1 MFFIRTLLC
10 LWLVFGF
17 PSAALSVD
25 GGADPS
31 PAKAEA
37 RASGPASA
45 PAPDPAQDVWA
56 TLLQNRVEELGSID
70 AETLELTRKLP
81 AASRKLNNSL
91 QGIEEEYQRLMT
103 LARVSR
109 GLPLELSVV
118 QQRLQR
124 LNEQILAVLDPLEGT
139 MNTLKNRLNE
149 ISLLEQ
155 DSAPTKDEPAPSPEL
170 KAFLTDLQQTQGR
183 LNAVQI
189 RISRVLAPARKLQEN
204 IVGLIAR
211 VGENIP
217 QLWQDYY
224 LLRSGKMYEVESW
237 LNIQKSL
244 SALEETF
251 FVRMNAELPWTV
263 PGWVGVILRA
273 LVFILPIQ
281 GLIFMS
287 RRFSR
292 RWTESIRTGWNRM
305 CGHSFVWLSLG
316 FMFHFAAWSPSGSYH
331 LLSIAGTLLLSL
343 GQMAL
348 AWDLYIFQRN
358 DLPRR
363 SPLWPLF
370 VPLLFGLLLLFFNL
384 PGPILGGIWLI
395 MLLVTLWKEYR
406 RPLPNIPFPLVIN
419 LLKGQ
424 TFILWIAVLMTLMGW
439 GRLSILLCVAY
450 AAVAVCV
457 QQAVGFMRL
466 MGTIA
471 QTMPQDG
478 AKALFSGF
486 LLALALP
493 GILVLATAATG
504 LWILAYPG
512 GEFLLTHL
520 ANMDVSV
527 GKTSFSMLQVLLIV
541 SAFYV
546 TRSFISVGRSFI
558 SDMPAHGVRIDRSLV
573 GPIQAGFTYLL
584 WGLFGLYTLSALG
597 FSLTSI
603 AVVAGGLSVGIG
615 FGLQN
620 IINNFVSG
628 LLVIFGQTLR
638 EGDVIN
644 VGGVN
649 GIVRRINIRSTQVET
664 FDNAVI
670 FVPNAEFLS
679 AKLTNWTRNGRM
691 VRQEVA
697 VGVAYGSDIML
708 VEELLK
714 QVADEHPK
722 VLSYPEP
729 VILFNDFAASS
740 LDFRL
745 RFWVGDILHGTGIA
759 SEIRKSIDA
768 KFSKAKIEIAF
779 PQMDIHLRDNE
790 IVPVD
795 LRGPHKAVRTESK
808 EDKHVPESE
817 PQPAG
822 RASS

>member
-1 MFFIRTLLC
+1 MRVFRCLLC
-10 LWLVFGF
+10 LWLVFVL
-17 PSAALSVD
+17 PL
-25 GGADPS
+25 
-31 PAKAEA
+31 
-37 RASGPASA
+37 SA
-45 PAPDPAQDVWA
+45 PAAEGSSPPAAKPAAAKQPAADPAQDVWT
-56 TLLQNRVEELGSID
+56 TLLQNRVEELGAID
-70 AETLELTRKLP
+70 AETVLLTRKLP
-81 AASRKLNNSL
+81 EASRTLNAAL
-91 QGIEEEYQRLMT
+91 KDIEDEYQRLMT

-124 LNEQILAVLDPLEGT
+124 LNERLSNVLEPLEGT
-139 MNTLKNRLNE
+139 LNTLKSRLNE

-155 DSAPTKDEPAPSPEL
+155 DSAPSKDEPDVSPEL
-170 KAFLTDLQQTQGR
+170 QAFLTDLNQTQGR
-183 LNAVQI
+183 LNSVQI

-204 IVGLIAR
+204 VTALDERIASA
-211 VGENIP
+211 IP
-217 QLWQDYY
+217 DLWQGYY
-224 LLRSGKMYEVESW
+224 LLRSGKVYEVELW
-237 LNIQKSL
+237 LNIQKNL
-244 SALEETF
+244 ATMEETF
-251 FVRMNAELPWTV
+251 FVRMNAELPWTFS
-263 PGWVGVILRA
+263 GWVGVILRA
-273 LVFILPIQ
+273 LVLILPLH
-281 GLIFMS
+281 GLMFAS
-287 RRFSR
+287 RRLAR
-292 RWTESIRTGWNRM
+292 RWPTAMSTGWNRM
-305 CGHSFVWLSLG
+305 CGHSFVWLSFG
-316 FMFHFAAWSPSGSYH
+316 FMFHFAAWSPGGSYH
-331 LLSIAGTLLLSL
+331 LLSIVGTLLLSL

-348 AWDLYIFQRN
+348 AWDLYTFQRS

-370 VPLLFGLLLLFFNL
+370 APLLFGLLLLFFNL

-395 MLLVTLWKEYR
+395 TLLVTLWRDHR
-406 RPLPNIPFPLVIN
+406 RALPDIPFPLVIN

-424 TFILWIAVLMTLMGW
+424 AVILWIAVLMTLMGW
-439 GRLSILLCVAY
+439 GRLSILVCVGY

-466 MGTIA
+466 MNAIA
-471 QTMPQDG
+471 ELMPQEG
-478 AKALFSGF
+478 VKALFSGF

-493 GILVLATAATG
+493 AILVLATAATG

-541 SAFYV
+541 SVFYV

-558 SDMPAHGVRIDRSLV
+558 ADLPAHGVRLDRSLV

-584 WGLFGLYTLSALG
+584 WGVFGLYTLSALG

-603 AVVAGGLSVGIG
+603 TVVAGGLSVGIG

-649 GIVRRINIRSTQVET
+649 GVVRRINIRSTQVET

-679 AKLTNWTRNGRM
+679 GKLTNWTRNGRM

-697 VGVAYGSDIML
+697 VGVAYGSDIRL
-708 VEELLK
+708 VEELLG
-714 QVADEHPK
+714 QVAKAHPK
-722 VLSYPEP
+722 VLTYPEP

-745 RFWVGDILHGTGIA
+745 RFWVGDILHGSGIA
-759 SEIRKSIDA
+759 SEIRKAIDA
-768 KFSKAKIEIAF
+768 AFAKAHIEIAF
-779 PQMDIHLRDNE
+779 PQMDVHLRENE
-790 IVPVD
+790 TVPVE
-795 LRGPHKAVRTESK
+795 LRELRRVAHKDENHAANVDEHPAS
-808 EDKHVPESE
+808 
-817 PQPAG
+817 PAG

>member
-1 MFFIRTLLC
+1 MMFIRFLC
-10 LWLVFGF
+10 LWLAF
-17 PSAALSVD
+17 AL
-25 GGADPS
+25 
-31 PAKAEA
+31 
-37 RASGPASA
+37 PASA
-45 PAPDPAQDVWA
+45 APQAPAQPPAQAAPAPEKAVDPAQEVWT
-56 TLLQNRVEELGSID
+56 TLLQNRVEELGAID
-70 AETLELTRKLP
+70 AETQTLMKKLP
-81 AASRKLNNSL
+81 EASRKLNADL
-91 QGIEEEYQRLMT
+91 KGIEDDYQRLMT

-124 LNEQILAVLDPLEGT
+124 LNDQLSGVMEPLEGT
-139 MNTLKNRLNE
+139 MNTLKGRLNE

-155 DSAPTKDEPAPSPEL
+155 DSVPSKDETDVSPEL
-170 KAFLTDLQQTQGR
+170 QAFLTDLAQTQKR
-183 LNAVQI
+183 LNTVQL
-189 RISRVLAPARKLQEN
+189 RIGRVLAPARKLQEN
-204 IVGLIAR
+204 IRSLDTR
-211 VGENIP
+211 VGEAIP
-217 QLWQDYY
+217 GLWQDYY
-224 LLRSGKMYEVESW
+224 LLRSGRIYDVESW

-244 SALEETF
+244 STLEETF
-251 FVRMNAELPWTV
+251 VVRMNAELPWTFS
-263 PGWVGVILRA
+263 GWFGVVLRA
-273 LVFILPIQ
+273 IVFILPLQ
-281 GLIFMS
+281 GLIFAS
-287 RRFSR
+287 RRLAG
-292 RWTESIRTGWNRM
+292 RWPESMRTGWNRM
-305 CGHSFVWLSLG
+305 CGHSFLWLSLG
-316 FMFHFAAWSPSGSYH
+316 FMCHFAAWSPSGSYH

-348 AWDLYIFQRN
+348 AWDLYAFQRH

-370 VPLLFGLLLLFFNL
+370 SPLLFGLFLLFFNL
-384 PGPILGGIWLI
+384 PAPILGGIWLAVLLFTLWRDARRKLPDI
-395 MLLVTLWKEYR
+395 PFLLV
-406 RPLPNIPFPLVIN
+406 VN

-424 TFILWIAVLMTLMGW
+424 TFILWIAVIMTLAGW
-439 GRLSILLCVAY
+439 GRLSILFCMAY

-466 MGTIA
+466 MNSIA
-471 QTMPQDG
+471 ALMPQDG
-478 AKALFSGF
+478 ARALFSGL

-493 GILVLATAATG
+493 ALIVLATAATG

-512 GEFLLTHL
+512 GEFLMAHL
-520 ANMDVSV
+520 AAVDVSI
-527 GKTSFSMLQVLLIV
+527 GKTSFSMLQVLLIISV
-541 SAFYV
+541 FYV

-558 SDMPAHGVRIDRSLV
+558 ADLPAHGVRLDRSLV

-649 GIVRRINIRSTQVET
+649 GVVRRINIRSTQVET
-664 FDNAVI
+664 FDNAII

-679 AKLTNWTRNGRM
+679 GKLTNWTRNGRM

-697 VGVAYGSDIML
+697 VGVAYGSDIQL
-708 VEELLK
+708 VESLLE
-714 QVADEHPK
+714 QVARDHPR

-729 VILFNDFAASS
+729 IILFNDFAASS

-745 RFWVGDILHGTGIA
+745 RFWVGDILHGSTIA
-759 SEIRKSIDA
+759 SEIRKAIDA
-768 KFSKAKIEIAF
+768 KFAEAHIEIAF
-779 PQMDIHLRDNE
+779 PQMDVHLRENE
-790 IVPVD
+790 TVPVE
-795 LRGPHKAVRTESK
+795 LRELRRTSAQENADASS
-808 EDKHVPESE
+808 DASTDE
-817 PQPAG
+817 PSG